1 MKDALCSPTAM
12 RRFHGYAAV
21 FWFLVAFPIMYFL
34 SDSVR
39 IVTFLS
45 VYALVVSHW
54 AAYQASRAEDAQT
67 TPETPPEMPRCDA
80 DCDHI
85 DWRPNTWS

>member
-1 MKDALCSPTAM
+1 MKCLLSSPTNM

-39 IVTFLS
+39 VVTFLS

-54 AAYQASRAEDAQT
+54 AAYQASRAEGAQT
-67 TPETPPEMPRCDA
+67 PSAPPPR
-80 DCDHI
+80 
-85 DWRPNTWS
+85 W